1 MDKDQGQGL
10 KLGWVITEEFGEV
23 VIDPSAYR
31 VIMDLSTDGNVTI
44 VTPPVLEDFEP
55 FEAEEIEDFEP
66 YCD

>member
-1 MDKDQGQGL
+1 MDRDQGQGL
-10 KLGWVITEEFGEV
+10 KLGWIITEEIGEV

-31 VIMDLSTDGNVTI
+31 VIMDASFDADVII
-44 VTPPVLEDFEP
+44 VKPPVLEDFEP